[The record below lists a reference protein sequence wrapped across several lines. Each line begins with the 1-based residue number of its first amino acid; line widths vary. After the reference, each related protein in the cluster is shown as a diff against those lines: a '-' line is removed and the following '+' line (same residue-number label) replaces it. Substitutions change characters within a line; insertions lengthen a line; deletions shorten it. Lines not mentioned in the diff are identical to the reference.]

1 MEPDVTTFMGVPAAS
16 ADGPGG
22 VTVLGVPCKPGPGD
36 DRLEPHA
43 AAAAIRAA
51 SAQLL
56 RVRIDS
62 DRDPLREL
70 DVVDGGDVAVS
81 IADRADYV
89 EATTDA
95 VSRILGRGS
104 VPLGLGG
111 DGSVALAMLRA
122 LGKEFGEVAVIHL
135 DAHTDCNPP
144 GEGIDAGS
152 SAFWVADAEGL
163 VATAASV
170 HVGLRGPG
178 LNANSVRICNEVGYR
193 TIGMDALVDDG
204 VPAILQQV
212 RRIVGD
218 RPTYLCWDLDAFDPS
233 VAPGVFSPSWGGIG
247 AAAGLRLLR
256 GLAGLRLV
264 AADVNNLNPP
274 RDMGGQTASLAAQ
287 LAFELLFA
295 LPPRA
300 GG

>member
-1 MEPDVTTFMGVPAAS
+1 MPTFMSVPAAS
-16 ADGPGG
+16 ADRPGG
-22 VTVLGVPCKPGPGD
+22 VTVLGAPCEFGPGEAC
-36 DRLEPHA
+36 LGPHA
-43 AAAAIRAA
+43 AAAAIRTA

-70 DVVDGGDVAVS
+70 EVVDGGDVEVS
-81 IADRADYV
+81 FADRADHV
-89 EATTDA
+89 ESTTEA
-95 VSRILGRGS
+95 VSRILAQGS
-104 VPLGLGG
+104 IPLGLGG

-122 LGKEFGEVAVIHL
+122 LAKEFGEVAVIHL

-144 GEGIDAGS
+144 SEGIDAGS

-204 VPAILQQV
+204 IPATLEQV

-274 RDMGGQTASLAAQ
+274 RDIGGQTASLAAQ
-287 LAFELLFA
+287 LAFEMLFA
-295 LPPRA
+295 LPTRT